1 MNQYR
6 QHLQHFYQAAL
17 AAVNGREQV
26 KQYLHTHPLH
36 TTCAVLAVGKAAI
49 EMTQGVIDVVGDQL
63 HSACVIGK
71 AGLSQD
77 FFADE
82 SRINY
87 YAAGHPIPD
96 QHSLHAGQALL
107 NYLQSLPSEIP
118 LLVLT
123 SGGASAL
130 VEVLP
135 PYLSLHEL
143 QKTNQWL
150 LGSGLDI
157 HAMNAVRKQVSAI
170 KAGRLSQYV
179 QGREVINLIISDVPG
194 DDLRA
199 IGSGLLIPHEPLQ
212 LPKNLPDWLE
222 NYCTYALPLA
232 PVAAFAQIKPYLLT
246 TAYTARQAAYQA
258 AKQAGYSVTC
268 FDDILT
274 GDAIK
279 QGKYC
284 VEFLRYASKGVYIWS
299 SETTVNLPESVG
311 QGGRCQ
317 TLCTSAAKALCPDD
331 TIYLLAAGT
340 DGDDGNNHVA
350 GAVIDNQSCIRAQQ
364 HGFDAYDAL
373 RHANTGQFLHASG
386 DVIKVGATGTNV
398 MDIIIGLKA

>member
-1 MNQYR
+1 MTPYR
-6 QHLQHFYQAAL
+6 QHLTSFYQAAL

-26 KQYLHTHPLH
+26 KQYLHTHPFH
-36 TTCAVLAVGKAAI
+36 TSFAVIAIGKASI
-49 EMTQGVIDVVGDQL
+49 EMTQGVTDVMADKL

-71 AGLSQD
+71 AGLSENI
-77 FFADE
+77 FSNEAH
-82 SRINY
+82 IHY
-87 YAAGHPIPD
+87 YAAGHPVPD

-107 NYLQSLPSEIP
+107 AYLQRLPSDIP

-157 HAMNAVRKQVSAI
+157 HAMNAVRKQLSAI

-179 QGREVINLIISDVPG
+179 QGRQVTNLIISDVPG

-199 IGSGLLIPHEPLQ
+199 IGSGLLIPHKPLQ

-222 NYCTYALPLA
+222 SYCHHALPLA
-232 PVAAFAQIKPYLLT
+232 PADAFTQIKPYLLT
-246 TAYTARQAAYQA
+246 TAYTARHAAYQA
-258 AKQAGYSVTC
+258 AKQAGYQVTC

-274 GDAIK
+274 GEAIK

-284 VEFLRYASKGVYIWS
+284 IEFLRYASKGVYIWS

-317 TLCTSAAKALCPDD
+317 TLCTAAAKALCPED

-340 DGDDGNNHVA
+340 DGDDGNNQVA
-350 GAVIDNQSCIRAQQ
+350 GAIIDNQTCIRAQQ

-373 RHANTGQFLHASG
+373 HQANTGQFLQASG
-386 DVIKVGATGTNV
+386 DLIKVGATGTNV